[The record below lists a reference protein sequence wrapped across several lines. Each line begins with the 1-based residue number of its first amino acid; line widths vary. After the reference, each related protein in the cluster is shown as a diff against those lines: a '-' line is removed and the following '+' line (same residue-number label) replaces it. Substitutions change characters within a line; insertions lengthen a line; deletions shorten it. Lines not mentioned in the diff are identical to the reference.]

1 MGKTTIPGLNE
12 RRRLV
17 YYKLVLYF
25 CHTKPIF
32 IMIAL
37 RKILLLTALLFSP
50 ILSAQVKSIADCE
63 QVALA
68 KDGNGEKVMFYYIPT
83 KGLKTTAFDE
93 KSGQLTLIDDEG
105 YRKYDTETMTLLSH
119 CKIDTD
125 KDLMQTSDSGYL
137 FYSTPDLFSTTNKPY
152 FYGLDGKLVWKGK
165 ENVFM
170 GISHKNV
177 LICNKGN
184 YGDKKPIRLM
194 GYELSSGREL
204 WRTELHAK
212 NHSILCGIRQK
223 NYDSDSLYLIADSL
237 LLINLR
243 TGCKLAGRPFNVI
256 GKNDRRTGL
265 HSNWIVRGDSMF
277 IADADSLYCLD
288 SRLNSIWQTA
298 LPTDLGARSRI
309 RINDGKLY
317 LQNFGFGVYSYGFA
331 NQFVDYCHYGRPF
344 AATYDVKTG
353 KQISLSIPEANRKII
368 TDGCYVDDN
377 RIYWQAEDKFY
388 YSSVQ
393 DSIMNIIKWKRKTD
407 FEPDKYHPNYVLH
420 DTIGVVRDGKFVP
433 ICTDKNHMVVEVFGK
448 DINVVSPDGTC
459 RFIPSDSAYV
469 HYNDNVYSTNGIPDR
484 PTSYVIIDP
493 VSREIRYSFFLKGFV
508 YTDRKGN
515 IIVHTKTGL
524 GFLPHRSANL

>member
-1 MGKTTIPGLNE
+1 MPGVNE

-37 RKILLLTALLFSP
+37 RKILLLTALLFST

-68 KDGNGEKVMFYYIPT
+68 KDEKGEKVMFYFIPT
-83 KGLKTTAFDE
+83 KGIKTTAFDD

-125 KDLMQTSDSGYL
+125 KDLMQTSDDGYL
-137 FYSTPDLFSTTNKPY
+137 FCSTPDIFSTTNKPY

-170 GISHKNV
+170 GISHKNI
-177 LICNKGN
+177 LICNKGK

-237 LLINLR
+237 VLINLR
-243 TGCKLAGRPFNVI
+243 TGSKLAGRPFAVS
-256 GKNDRRTGL
+256 KEAHTTEL

-288 SRLNSIWQTA
+288 SSLNSIWQTA

-317 LQNFGFGVYSYGFA
+317 LQNFGVGVIYG
-331 NQFVDYCHYGRPF
+331 NLYHYGRPF

-353 KQISLSIPEANRKII
+353 KQLSLSIPEANRKII

-407 FEPDKYHPNYVLH
+407 FEPDGRYPNFVLH
-420 DTIGVVRDGKFVP
+420 DTIGVVRDGKLIPV
-433 ICTDKNHMVVEVFGK
+433 CTDKDHMVVEVFGK

-459 RFIPSDSAYV
+459 SFIPSDSAYFQ
-469 HYNDNVYSTNGIPDR
+469 YINNVYSTNGTPDR

-493 VSREIRYSFFLKGFV
+493 VSREIRYSFFLKGSV
-508 YTDRKGN
+508 YTDKKGN

-524 GFLPHRSANL
+524 GFLPYRSANL